1 MVVIVFIRKLLD
13 HVFTKKEL
21 QVLDDMLPDFHR
33 KDRLDDEEAL
43 KVEAKKLLNPD
54 LNLTFLQDEE
64 PPVDRRPSSSL
75 RFTDTN
81 VEIPMLNG
89 SVMKIPHNTIQQGD
103 INITEEM
110 NKSGCWKSLDPQ
122 HTSDKSGSE

>member
-43 KVEAKKLLNPD
+43 KVKVEKSFELVTLCLVLRKNQSKFSKKN
-54 LNLTFLQDEE
+54 NNICFVYFLEF
-64 PPVDRRPSSSL
+64 S
-75 RFTDTN
+75 N
-81 VEIPMLNG
+81 
-89 SVMKIPHNTIQQGD
+89 
-103 INITEEM
+103 
-110 NKSGCWKSLDPQ
+110 
-122 HTSDKSGSE
+122 

>member
-1 MVVIVFIRKLLD
+1 MIVFIRKLLD

-43 KVEAKKLLNPD
+43 KVKVKNPD
-54 LNLTFLQDEE
+54 LNLTFLQDED
-64 PPVDRRPSSSL
+64 PPVERRPSSSL
-75 RFTDTN
+75 RFTDKS

-89 SVMKIPHNTIQQGD
+89 TVMKIPHNTIQQAD

-122 HTSDKSGSE
+122 HTNEKSGSE

>member
-1 MVVIVFIRKLLD
+1 MD

-43 KVEAKKLLNPD
+43 KVKVERHPDPD
-54 LNLTFLQDEE
+54 LIFLQDEE
-64 PPVDRRPSSSL
+64 PPVDRRPSSAL
-75 RFTDTN
+75 RYTDTS

-89 SVMKIPHNTIQQGD
+89 TVMKIPHNTIQQAD

-122 HTSDKSGSE
+122 HTTEKSGSE

>member
-1 MVVIVFIRKLLD
+1 MIVFIRKLLD

-43 KVEAKKLLNPD
+43 KVRAKKHLDPNQP
-54 LNLTFLQDEE
+54 FLEDEE

-75 RFTDTN
+75 RFTDTS

-122 HTSDKSGSE
+122 HTNEKSGSE

>member
-1 MVVIVFIRKLLD
+1 
-13 HVFTKKEL
+13 
-21 QVLDDMLPDFHR
+21 MLPDFHR

-122 HTSDKSGSE
+122 HTSEKSGSE

>member
-1 MVVIVFIRKLLD
+1 MIVFIRKLLD

-43 KVEAKKLLNPD
+43 KVKVKKHPDPNP
-54 LNLTFLQDEE
+54 TFLQDEE

-89 SVMKIPHNTIQQGD
+89 SVMKIPHNTIQQQQQD

-122 HTSDKSGSE
+122 HTTTENLGSE